1 MMLAQTTMIA
11 GCLAILIYIA
21 VVITVNFA
29 GQTSTTTQE
38 LSDTL
43 SKSDAIR
50 DDQISKSLNYVHKS
64 DVGMSMQNV
73 LLNGINL
80 SSNEFIP
87 LFDSTPY
94 ASKGHIELS
103 LPCDSNSPQIPYF
116 QILVGQAPNVTA
128 LTPGYISQ
136 VSNPPDICIYHS
148 QFGFGDPVTDILL
161 KNTAQK
167 SITFRGPH
175 AVVISTHE
183 SYTPTVPSFK
193 DIQHKQGY

>member
-1 MMLAQTTMIA
+1 MMFAQTTMIA
-11 GCLAILIYIA
+11 ACLAILIYIA
-21 VVITVNFA
+21 IVISGNLV
-29 GQTSTTTQE
+29 GQATSDE
-38 LSDTL
+38 NLLNALLKSDTL
-43 SKSDAIR
+43 R

-64 DVGMSMQNV
+64 DTGMSMQNV

-80 SSNEFIP
+80 SSNQFLP

-103 LPCDSNSPQIPYF
+103 VPCDSSSPEIPYF
-116 QILVGQAPNVTA
+116 QVLIGQAPNITA
-128 LTPGYISQ
+128 LTPAYISE

-161 KNTAQK
+161 KNTAQIP
-167 SITFRGPH
+167 ITFRGPH
-175 AVVISTHE
+175 AIVISTHE